1 MDIKNSS
8 GKVIGTI
15 EKIENGFII
24 HNPPKPDLVIDK
36 PEIVEKINN
45 KDESAFLV
53 LWEEYTLLI
62 GEIAALYDM
71 IYATTRKHLIRA
83 GINTNSH
90 AGRRNSSYGREFS
103 EERKRH
109 IGEKSR
115 GRIVQQYERTP
126 EIREKIS
133 SSLKKYFSTHEIS
146 EKTRQKL
153 SDAWARG
160 CYEHSPMGKG
170 YSGYFFSIKNQ
181 TDFYFRSF
189 LELNF
194 LLRLETEEKVQYYQV
209 EPFKIRLENNHFY
222 TPDVLINNSILI
234 ELKPSNHLN
243 YEDKGR
249 WELEQKGVK
258 EFCENH
264 NYEYRIV
271 YDTDIDFET
280 SKFKRWFLANQ
291 DELTQYN
298 IRLSREIIWS

>member
-36 PEIVEKINN
+36 SEIVEKINN
-45 KDESAFLV
+45 KDESAFPI

-62 GEIAALYDM
+62 GEIAALYGM
-71 IYATTRKHLIRA
+71 IYATARKRLIRA

-103 EERKRH
+103 EERKRR

-115 GRIVQQYERTP
+115 GRVIPQYERTP

-133 SSLKKYFSTHEIS
+133 SSLKKYFSTHEIP
-146 EKTRQKL
+146 EETRQKL
-153 SDAWARG
+153 SNAWARG
-160 CYEHSPMGKG
+160 CYDHSPMGKG

-189 LELNF
+189 LELAF
-194 LLRLETEEKVQYYQV
+194 LLMLETEEEVQYYQV
-209 EPFKIRLENNHFY
+209 EPFKIKLENNHFY
-222 TPDVLINNSILI
+222 TPDVLINNSTLI
-234 ELKPSNHLN
+234 ELKPSKHLN
-243 YEDKGR
+243 YEDKDR
-249 WELEQKGVK
+249 WELEQKGVI
-258 EFCENH
+258 EFCKTH
-264 NYEYRIV
+264 NYNYRII
-271 YDTDIDFET
+271 YDKDIGFET
-280 SKFKRWFLANQ
+280 NKFKRWFLANQ
-291 DELTQYN
+291 DELTQYD

>member
-15 EKIENGFII
+15 EKIENGFLI

-36 PEIVEKINN
+36 SEIVEKINN
-45 KDESAFLV
+45 KDESAFPI

-62 GEIAALYDM
+62 GEIAALYGM

-103 EERKRH
+103 EERKKH

-115 GRIVQQYERTP
+115 GRVIPPYERTP

-133 SSLKKYFSTHEIS
+133 KSLKQYFSTHEIS
-146 EKTRQKL
+146 EETRQKL

-189 LELNF
+189 LELAF

-209 EPFKIRLENNHFY
+209 EPFKIKLENNHFY
-222 TPDVLINNSILI
+222 TPDVLINNSTLI
-234 ELKPSNHLN
+234 ELKPSKHLK
-243 YEDKGR
+243 YEDKDR
-249 WELEQKGVK
+249 WELEQIGVK

-264 NYEYRIV
+264 NYKYRVI
-271 YDTDIDFET
+271 YDTDINFET
-280 SKFKRWFLANQ
+280 SKFKRWFLAHE

>member
-15 EKIENGFII
+15 EKVENGFII
-24 HNPPKPDLVIDK
+24 HNPPKPDLIIDK
-36 PEIVEKINN
+36 SEIIEKINQ
-45 KDESAFLV
+45 KDESAFHV

-62 GEIAALYDM
+62 GEIAALYGM
-71 IYATTRKHLIRA
+71 IYATARKHLIRA

-103 EERKRH
+103 EERKKH

-115 GRIVQQYERTP
+115 GRVIPQYERTP

-133 SSLKKYFSTHEIS
+133 S
-146 EKTRQKL
+146 
-153 SDAWARG
+153 AWARG

-181 TDFYFRSF
+181 NDFYFRSF
-189 LELNF
+189 LELAF
-194 LLRLETEEKVQYYQV
+194 LLKLEIEEKVQYYQV
-209 EPFKIRLENNHFY
+209 EPFKIKLENNHFY
-222 TPDVLINNSILI
+222 TPDILINNSTLI
-234 ELKPSNHLN
+234 ELKPSKHLN
-243 YEDKGR
+243 YEDKDR
-249 WELEQKGVK
+249 WELEQRGVK
-258 EFCENH
+258 EFCKTH
-264 NYEYRIV
+264 NYNYRVI

-280 SKFKRWFLANQ
+280 SKFKKWFLANE